1 MRTGEDNGIF
11 DVQTR
16 ATFRALVQM
25 IIQPRKYITSTL
37 GAVQVEDALLVKV
50 YEYVI
55 WTLDHS
61 LANTSKQQ
69 LNLNNS
75 SMSAATADLLNTAAA
90 YLVQSG
96 RAKCPLDVRVFTKR
110 NPFTYLSRSDR
121 FRVITLLECL
131 DINLASLPIPYTN
144 NPGLIRNMMD
154 VLNQLTLFGYYSEWP
169 AYGTTRFLQPDNRL
183 LEYFPIGWCQS
194 NYPGVAFGYRD
205 LRGFLLKYPHKR
217 GDRNG

>member
-1 MRTGEDNGIF
+1 MRTGDNIGIL
-11 DVQTR
+11 DLQTR
-16 ATFRALVQM
+16 TTFRALVQM
-25 IIQPRKYITSTL
+25 IIQPIEYIASTR
-37 GAVQVEDALLVKV
+37 GAVQVEDAVLVKV

-61 LANTSKQQ
+61 LAYTTEEQ

-75 SMSAATADLLNTAAA
+75 SMSTATARLLNTAAA
-90 YLVQSG
+90 YLIQSG
-96 RAKCPLDVRVFTKR
+96 QAKCPLDMRVFTKR
-110 NPFTYLSRSDR
+110 TPFTYLSRSDR
-121 FRVITLLECL
+121 LRVITLLDCL
-131 DINLASLPIPYTN
+131 DINLASLPTPYTN

-154 VLNQLTLFGYYSEWP
+154 VLNQLTLFGYYSEWT
-169 AYGTTRFLQPDNRL
+169 AYGTTRFLPPDNRR

-217 GDRNG
+217 SDHNG